1 VIAPHAGA
9 EIRFEVTG
17 LPPAKAE
24 AKSML
29 SPGHSHAGR
38 VRALLEGAAAA
49 VEAQGWAPTTEPVGL
64 SVEIRATPN
73 DGVWDATNYL
83 GGIADVLQDKR
94 RLDMAS
100 RAALGDL
107 AEVALYVDDRQIK
120 AIDYRLARGTAL
132 SYAVAVRVL
141 AS

>member
-1 VIAPHAGA
+1 MGA
-9 EIRFEVTG
+9 EIRFEVLG

-29 SPGHSHAGR
+29 SPSHPHSGR
-38 VRALLEGAAAA
+38 VRALLEAAAGA
-49 VEAQGWAPTTEPVGL
+49 VEAHSWATTSAPVGL
-64 SVEIRATPN
+64 SVEIRATPS

-94 RLDMAS
+94 RLDVAS

-107 AEVALYVDDRQIK
+107 AEVALYTDDRQVQ
-120 AIDYRLARGTAL
+120 AIDYRLARGAPL
-132 SYAVAVRVL
+132 SYTVAVRVL
-141 AS
+141 AP